1 MTLAAWIEAA
11 LADADARNLPALR
24 PHVDNLARSSAA
36 LRAAEWNSDASGNPQ
51 LPPKADAR

>member
-1 MTLAAWIEAA
+1 MTLAAWLEAA

-36 LRAAEWNSDASGNPQ
+36 LRAAEWNSNASGNQPI
-51 LPPKADAR
+51 PTKADAR